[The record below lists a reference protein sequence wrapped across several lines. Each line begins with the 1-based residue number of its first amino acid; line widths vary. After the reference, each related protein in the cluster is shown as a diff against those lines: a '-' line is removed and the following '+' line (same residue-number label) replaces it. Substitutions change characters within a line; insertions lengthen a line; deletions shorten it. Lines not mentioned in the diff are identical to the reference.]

1 MHARSGRSRSKS
13 AGSPPTMMLSV
24 PSRAACAVRAIGAS
38 AKAAPRDAKAWPS
51 SRASAT
57 GQVLMSTTV
66 WPGCTRAAS
75 PPPPRQTARTCGS
88 PGRHR
93 NTISA
98 RLPSSATEA
107 AACTPSAARAASGAG
122 RSSKASTVAPDFLA
136 RFRHIGWPMTP
147 SPTNPSTPAVVM
159 PASLF
164 SSSPARA
171 ERAGLLEDRSRWE
184 DNPERDAPSDSIAGH
199 QKSHSPSR
207 TSGVAPDDHVRK
219 PLDAPVPSGDHSRMD
234 LDHAACYRAL
244 ALRDPRFDGR
254 FFIAV
259 KTTGVY
265 CRPVCPAR
273 TPRSENVS
281 FFPTAAAA
289 QEAGFRPCL
298 RCRPETAP
306 DIGAWRG
313 TSNTVSRALAL
324 IELGAL
330 DEGSVDALAG
340 QLGVGERQLRRL
352 CRQHLGVSPA
362 AVAQTR
368 RVLLAKQLIHET
380 PLPMTEIAFASGF
393 GSIRRFN
400 ETFHALYGRAPC
412 ALRRARTREV
422 SARTR
427 DGVSLRLRYRPPY
440 DWVGMREALRRRG
453 IPGIERVDDGGY
465 VRSIELHGQQ
475 GSVCVRPIE
484 ENTLEARI
492 RFPKLSA
499 LPVIIARLRRVFD
512 LSADPVAISDHL
524 AQDPLLAPLV
534 AARPGLRVPG
544 AWDAFELSIRTV
556 LAEGMTE
563 PAAARLAGRLVA
575 VHGAPIEDP
584 APDVTHVF
592 PRAEVLARADLTALG
607 LPRSRAVTLSTLA
620 AAFVADPDLFSRGL
634 EKVIER
640 LRSIRGMEES
650 MAHEIACRLL
660 REPDAF
666 SAADASVRCA
676 VAGLEGRKSS
686 SRELLARAE
695 RWRPWRAYAAQY
707 LLTSSESRGS
717 AP

>member
-1 MHARSGRSRSKS
+1 
-13 AGSPPTMMLSV
+13 
-24 PSRAACAVRAIGAS
+24 
-38 AKAAPRDAKAWPS
+38 
-51 SRASAT
+51 
-57 GQVLMSTTV
+57 
-66 WPGCTRAAS
+66 
-75 PPPPRQTARTCGS
+75 
-88 PGRHR
+88 
-93 NTISA
+93 
-98 RLPSSATEA
+98 
-107 AACTPSAARAASGAG
+107 
-122 RSSKASTVAPDFLA
+122 
-136 RFRHIGWPMTP
+136 
-147 SPTNPSTPAVVM
+147 
-159 PASLF
+159 
-164 SSSPARA
+164 
-171 ERAGLLEDRSRWE
+171 
-184 DNPERDAPSDSIAGH
+184 
-199 QKSHSPSR
+199 
-207 TSGVAPDDHVRK
+207 
-219 PLDAPVPSGDHSRMD
+219 MD

-273 TPRSENVS
+273 TPRSENVA

-412 ALRRARTREV
+412 ALRRAHTREV
-422 SARTR
+422 SASSGG
-427 DGVSLRLRYRPPY
+427 DISLRLRYQPPY
-440 DWVGMREALRRRG
+440 DWVGMREALRCRA
-453 IPGIERVDDGGY
+453 IPGIERIDEGEY

-475 GSVCVRPIE
+475 GIVCVRPIE
-484 ENTLEARI
+484 EKALEARI

-499 LPVIIARLRRVFD
+499 LPALIARLRRVFD
-512 LSADPVAISDHL
+512 LGADPLAISGHL
-524 AQDPLLAPLV
+524 AQDPALAPLV

-544 AWDAFELSIRTV
+544 AWDAFELAIRTV
-556 LAEGMTE
+556 LAEGME
-563 PAAARLAGRLVA
+563 GPAAARLVGRLVA
-575 VHGAPIEDP
+575 AHGAPVGEP
-584 APDVTHVF
+584 ARGVTHVF
-592 PRAEVLARADLTALG
+592 PRADVLARADLTALG
-607 LPRSRAVTLSTLA
+607 LPKSRAVTLSAVA
-620 AAFVADPDLFSRGL
+620 ATFVADPDLFTREL
-634 EKVIER
+634 EKVIQG
-640 LRSIRGMEES
+640 LRSIRGVEKS
-650 MAHEIACRLL
+650 VAYEIGWRLL

-666 SAADASVRCA
+666 PAADARVRCA
-676 VAGLEGRKSS
+676 LAGLEGRKPS
-686 SRELLARAE
+686 SRDLLARAE
-695 RWRPWRAYAAQY
+695 RWRPWRAYAVQY
-707 LLTSSESRGS
+707 LLTSCEPRGS
-717 AP
+717 TA